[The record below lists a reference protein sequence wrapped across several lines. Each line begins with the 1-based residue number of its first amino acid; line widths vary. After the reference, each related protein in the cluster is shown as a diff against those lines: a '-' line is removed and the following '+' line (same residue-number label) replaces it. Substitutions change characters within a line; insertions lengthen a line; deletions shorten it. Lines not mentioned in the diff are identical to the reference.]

1 MIRKLEI
8 VKRLSF
14 HNLEKFDIF
23 AKNIE
28 AMANENEAPFVF
40 GVRVEGDTFTDR
52 KEETNRLKMNFLYG
66 VNTILISPRRMGK
79 TSLVE
84 KVCSL
89 VESDTLKIAKIDA
102 FGCRSENDFINAFA
116 TAVVRAT
123 SSKWEE
129 WMENA
134 KTFLSRFIPKISIG
148 QDPLTDFSIALEY
161 NRANT
166 VTEDILQLPETI
178 AKQKGI
184 KIVICIDEFQQIA
197 DFPDSITFQK
207 KLRSVWQLQ
216 SNVSYCLYGS
226 KKHMMEKMFQ
236 SQSHPFY
243 RFGDLFYLDKISE
256 TDWVEY
262 ICDRFRVT
270 GKEISREL
278 ASEICS
284 VTDRYSSYVQ
294 QLAWLVW
301 LRTDKHATKEDVEFG
316 IDRMLDACE
325 PLFIQQTESLSAYQM
340 NFLRALANGVHTGF
354 TRSEILDTYQLGTA
368 ANISRLKK
376 ALTEK
381 DLIMMT
387 APKKLE
393 ISDPILALWLKR
405 RVWKS

>member
-1 MIRKLEI
+1 MT
-8 VKRLSF
+8 
-14 HNLEKFDIF
+14 
-23 AKNIE
+23 
-28 AMANENEAPFVF
+28 NENEAPFVF
-40 GVRVEGDTFTDR
+40 GVRVEGNTFTDR

-166 VTEDILQLPETI
+166 VTEDILQLPETV

-278 ASEICS
+278 ASEICT

-381 DLIMMT
+381 DLIIMT